1 MKHKII
7 LSGSKP
13 VSLDQPKQAI
23 NNELNE
29 NFDRFYF
36 GLVKVK
42 DIKELNQDTI
52 EITISRKVEFEH
64 LQPGFVSFI
73 DESIITGM
81 NESVFVPYNKEQAIF
96 PIIPIGGCYFSPDK
110 EFIKLYKHLIN
121 ICTGEVVKRLDI
133 KASLSELV
141 VMVEY
146 DTQNNIPPKRYQQDI
161 TNLTAKFGDFYALKG
176 QTIDLTLKEMSAIC
190 FRDNPKVS
198 SYDGLRKY
206 LKTTYDIDLNITSQK
221 SK

>member
-81 NESVFVPYNKEQAIF
+81 NESVFVPYNKEQVIF
-96 PIIPIGGCYFSPDK
+96 PIIPMEISTPGFIFIIG
-110 EFIKLYKHLIN
+110 
-121 ICTGEVVKRLDI
+121 T
-133 KASLSELV
+133 
-141 VMVEY
+141 
-146 DTQNNIPPKRYQQDI
+146 
-161 TNLTAKFGDFYALKG
+161 
-176 QTIDLTLKEMSAIC
+176 
-190 FRDNPKVS
+190 
-198 SYDGLRKY
+198 DGPSFKY
-206 LKTTYDIDLNITSQK
+206 
-221 SK
+221 